1 MRCLF
6 SSFAHFLQNIFRVI
20 TITIKTTLPGKEMR
34 GVEEEESQIL
44 INSSH
49 QEMESIASAH

>member
-1 MRCLF
+1 MNGRQIWVQE
-6 SSFAHFLQNIFRVI
+6 APKAQ
-20 TITIKTTLPGKEMR
+20 KTTLPGKEMR